1 MLKPLAILIGIFLI
15 SLSLSSGDKQ
25 AYIIIESNTPGI
37 LGAILGGIIAGISII
52 LSVIISLTSNMKR
65 RFGSFNGF
73 IDSLKVDVI
82 ALVVFLFLSLLL
94 PYFRVVGVPLI
105 NYPLHELLPSRD
117 VFYTAIEI
125 TLIIISTTIIIEV
138 LRVMLMLISHFLSL
152 TDEST
157 DNKNNES

>member
-1 MLKPLAILIGIFLI
+1 MLKTLAIFISIFLI

-65 RFGSFNGF
+65 KFGSFNGF

-94 PYFRVVGVPLI
+94 PYFRVAGIPLI
-105 NYPLHELLPSRD
+105 NYPNHTLLPSRD

-138 LRVMLMLISHFLSL
+138 LRVMLILISHFLSL
-152 TDEST
+152 TDDKSES
-157 DNKNNES
+157 NEN